1 MYQIGLKLWST
12 NTDTYLREAERLYAD
27 GFFSYIELY
36 VVPGSLECLPAWK
49 TVKIPFLI
57 HNAHFMQHFNL
68 ADRERAESNRKI
80 YEETRRFADA
90 LNARWII
97 FHGGIDGNIE
107 ETARQLSAFRE
118 PRALIE
124 NKPFRALPNRMG
136 GYFCRGYD
144 VKELKRVMDASGCG
158 FCLDFGHAVCAAN
171 SLRREPYSY
180 IEELTTLG
188 PTMYHLTDVNDMTSE
203 YDSHPH
209 LGQGELNLGRI
220 FSLIPEKAVIT
231 VETQKNSKESLNDFS
246 ADSTLVKFYDLECA
260 PATMADARCIFELSN
275 DPLVRQNSFCQE
287 QISWEEHLRW
297 LEKKL
302 RAENTFF
309 YLVRNQAGT
318 LAAQVRFEPDDADR
332 YRVSFS
338 VSQPF
343 RGKSFSSHILR
354 YAINTL
360 EATKGKVKLKASVKK
375 ENTASMK
382 CFRRVGFTPVLEDSE
397 KTEFLYET

>member
-12 NTDTYLREAERLYAD
+12 NTDAYLHEAERLYAD
-27 GFFSYIELY
+27 GIFSYIELY

-49 TVKIPFLI
+49 KLKTPFII

-68 ADRERAESNRKI
+68 AKKECEVNNRKI
-80 YEETRRFADA
+80 YEETKRFADE
-90 LNARWII
+90 LNAPWII

-107 ETARQLSAFRE
+107 ETARQLAAFRD

-136 GYFCRGYD
+136 GTFCRGYNIT
-144 VKELKRVMDASGCG
+144 ELKMVMDITGCG

-171 SLRREPYSY
+171 SLHREPYSY
-180 IEELTTLG
+180 IEELMTLN
-188 PTMYHLTDVNDMTSE
+188 PAMYHLTDVDDMTSE

-209 LGQGELNLGRI
+209 LGQGELSLGRI

-231 VETQKNSKESLNDFS
+231 VETQKKSKESLNDFP
-246 ADSTLVKFYDLECA
+246 ADSDMVKFYELECS
-260 PATMADARCIFELSN
+260 PATMADAQCIFELSN
-275 DPLVRQNSFCQE
+275 DPLVRRNSFCQNR
-287 QISWEEHLRW
+287 IFWEEHHRW

-302 RAENTFF
+302 QAEGNFF
-309 YLVRNQAGT
+309 YLVRNHAGT
-318 LAAQVRFEPDDADR
+318 LAAQVRFEPEDTDC

-343 RGKSFSSHILR
+343 RNKSFSSHILLF
-354 YAINTL
+354 AINTL
-360 EATKGKVKLKASVKK
+360 KAEKGKVKLKAFVRN
-375 ENTASMK
+375 ENIASLK
-382 CFRRVGFTPVLEDSE
+382 CFRRVGFISVLEDSE
-397 KTEFLYET
+397 KTEFLYE

>member
-12 NTDTYLREAERLYAD
+12 NTDAYLREAERLYAD
-27 GFFSYIELY
+27 GIFSYIELY
-36 VVPGSLECLPAWK
+36 VVPGTLECLPAWK
-49 TVKIPFLI
+49 KLQIPFII

-68 ADRERAESNRKI
+68 ADRERAENNRKI

-97 FHGGIDGNIE
+97 FHGGIDGSIE
-107 ETARQLSAFRE
+107 ETACQLAAFRE

-136 GYFCRGYD
+136 GNFCRGYD
-144 VKELKRVMDASGCG
+144 IAELKKAMDASGCG

-171 SLRREPYSY
+171 SLHQEPYSY
-180 IEELTTLG
+180 IEELMTLN
-188 PTMYHLTDVNDMTSE
+188 PAMYHLTDVNDMTSE

-209 LGQGELNLGRI
+209 LGQGGLSLGRI
-220 FSLIPEKAVIT
+220 FSLLPEKAVIT
-231 VETQKNSKESLNDFS
+231 IETQKNSRESLNDFS
-246 ADSTLVKFYDLECA
+246 ADSSMVKFHDLECT
-260 PATMADARCIFELSN
+260 PATLADARCIFELSN

-302 RAENTFF
+302 QAKNTFF
-309 YLVRNQAGT
+309 YLVRNHAGT
-318 LAAQVRFEPDDADR
+318 LAAQVRFEPDDADC
-332 YRVSFS
+332 YRISFS

-354 YAINTL
+354 LAISNL
-360 EATKGKVKLKASVKK
+360 KAEKGKVRLKAAVKN

-382 CFRRVGFTPVLEDSE
+382 CFRRVGFIAVLEDSE
-397 KTEFLYET
+397 KTEFLYEK

>member
-136 GYFCRGYD
+136 GNFCRGYD
-144 VKELKRVMDASGCG
+144 IAELKRVMDASGCG

-180 IEELTTLG
+180 IEELMTLN
-188 PTMYHLTDVNDMTSE
+188 PAMYHLTDVNDMTSE

-209 LGQGELNLGRI
+209 LGKGTLDLNRI
-220 FSLIPEKAVIT
+220 QNLIPDSAYVT
-231 VETQKNSKESLNDFS
+231 VET
-246 ADSTLVKFYDLECA
+246 
-260 PATMADARCIFELSN
+260 
-275 DPLVRQNSFCQE
+275 
-287 QISWEEHLRW
+287 
-297 LEKKL
+297 
-302 RAENTFF
+302 
-309 YLVRNQAGT
+309 
-318 LAAQVRFEPDDADR
+318 
-332 YRVSFS
+332 
-338 VSQPF
+338 
-343 RGKSFSSHILR
+343 
-354 YAINTL
+354 
-360 EATKGKVKLKASVKK
+360 
-375 ENTASMK
+375 
-382 CFRRVGFTPVLEDSE
+382 E
-397 KTEFLYET
+397 KTSSTQLTDFRDDILFLLEEVES